1 MKSERSKL
9 MTKHFFFL
17 VFSLFLCVSCI
28 KDIDLKQAEN
38 LEFTPT
44 LVAAL
49 VNTNIKQ
56 TSMVNS
62 LGIEQTEF
70 KDVSRFDVFST
81 SAFNKVQKMVVNFEV
96 TNPFNRQF
104 TLLLTFFDDN
114 SVITYQFPLLI
125 APENVINHKFS
136 HEIVIANFPSIL
148 NSKNLDTTIRLLPS
162 SDGSIININED
173 KTFKFIS
180 SGTFYLKID

>member
-1 MKSERSKL
+1 
-9 MTKHFFFL
+9 MTKKYVFFIL
-17 VFSLFLCVSCI
+17 FSLFLCSSCI
-28 KDIDLKQAEN
+28 KNLDFKQAES
-38 LEFTPT
+38 LELTPT

-62 LGIEQTEF
+62 SGVEETEF

-81 SAFNKVQKMVVNFEV
+81 STFKKVEKIVIDFEV

-114 SVITYQFPLLI
+114 STITYQFPLLTVT
-125 APENVINHKFS
+125 ENVVNHKIS
-136 HEIVIANFPSIL
+136 HEIIIADSPSIL
-148 NSKNLDTTIRLLPS
+148 NSKNLDTTIQLLPS
-162 SDGSIININED
+162 SDGSIIDINED